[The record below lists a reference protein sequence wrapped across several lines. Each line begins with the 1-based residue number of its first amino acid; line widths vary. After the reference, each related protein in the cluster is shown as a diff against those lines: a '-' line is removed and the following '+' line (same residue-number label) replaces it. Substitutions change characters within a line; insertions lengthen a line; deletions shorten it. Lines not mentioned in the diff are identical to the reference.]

1 MADAPPVAAA
11 ASTTAAAAGDPG
23 SCEPV
28 AKRPCTA
35 DVPPAE
41 AAAAAP
47 AGGAGSCGR
56 AADEAA
62 AAAAGRADP
71 PGEWLEK
78 SRRLLEA
85 EAERSAARAEGA
97 ADAKGGEA
105 EGEAVP
111 LYWMVDL
118 PEVSKLVAKRGKLPP
133 SHTPVERP
141 HVTLLYL
148 GGATEDAQAA
158 ALANLPLNQFRTTRA
173 ALEALSGKTVEV
185 QLTEVVIE
193 ESVTC
198 AKVALPSG
206 VPCANAVP
214 HVTLGTRA
222 GVPARYANQV
232 LEELRSGRKEGVTT
246 VPLPSPKPLKGRVV
260 LESGAGAARA

>member
-1 MADAPPVAAA
+1 MHGGRAAR
-11 ASTTAAAAGDPG
+11 G
-23 SCEPV
+23 SRC
-28 AKRPCTA
+28 RC
-35 DVPPAE
+35 
-41 AAAAAP
+41 
-47 AGGAGSCGR
+47 SCGGGWQLR

-62 AAAAGRADP
+62 AAAAARADP

-185 QLTEVVIE
+185 QLTEAPARRRPGAALAVVIE